1 MIGAY
6 LTLQARVVERLRADP
21 ALRGGL
27 TGIYDGP
34 PSRAAFPYLSISSG
48 GAADWSTKDIL
59 GREIRLALTLFDSG
73 DSAARLHA
81 LIDAVE
87 QALVPPLENG
97 PDWQIV
103 AFDFLRTRVLRDAL
117 APWSGLIEYR
127 VRLLQK

>member
-1 MIGAY
+1 MTGAY
-6 LTLQARVVERLRADP
+6 LTLQARVVERLRTNP
-21 ALRGGL
+21 ALREGL

-34 PSRAAFPYLSISSG
+34 PPRAAFPYLSISSG
-48 GAADWSTKDIL
+48 GVADWSTKDIL
-59 GREIRLALTLFDSG
+59 GREIRLALTLFDSS

-87 QALVPPLENG
+87 QALVAPLEEG